1 MPRFTRNFI
10 DKVIDNAD
18 TIGIVSRYT
27 KLTKR
32 GSRYFGLCP
41 FPDHNEKTPSFTVAS
56 DKPLFYCFGCGKKG
70 SILDFIMQIN
80 SMSFTE
86 AVEYLAKEEN
96 LTPEYENDSGSG
108 RSRSYSSKNTLYEI
122 NRQSANFYY
131 RCLLKNKEAL
141 SYLYNRGIEES
152 AIKTFGLG
160 YSPSDNSL
168 YKFLVQKGFKRED
181 IIASSLARS
190 NERGVYDYFRDRIM
204 CPIQDVTGHVVGFG
218 GRVMRKGQEPKY
230 LNSPETPVFIKN
242 STLYNL
248 NRAKGFISGQP
259 LIMVEGY
266 MDVIA
271 LFDRGVKNVC
281 ATLGTALG
289 ENHAK
294 LIKRF
299 TNDVILCYDGDAA
312 GRNAALSKSSILE
325 NNGLSVKVLV
335 LPDEHDPDSYI
346 REYGK
351 EKWDEAVKTAVYTTD
366 FRIGQ
371 LLRTYDVSDINQK
384 SEFLTKAAEAV
395 TEVKDEVKWDYYT
408 RILAEASG
416 ADVETV
422 RNRIYETA
430 RRVQTE
436 TQRYPDRTV
445 CGNEAERT
453 ENTVQPADKKALE
466 LLGFIMADRNNYEQ
480 FISKGGTAE
489 LFEKD
494 TLDLYLA
501 IEELYKENTF
511 DISKKLIYNNKV
523 TQTAAAADAYADSFD
538 SGELGER
545 IKTLTKTRLNSHLQT
560 IKGRLDSLNGNGTE
574 EEAELLTEYA
584 RIKKMLLGLSTEV

>member
-27 KLTKR
+27 KLTKK

-96 LTPEYENDSGSG
+96 LTPEYENDGG

-131 RCLLKNKEAL
+131 SCLLKNKGAL
-141 SYLYNRGIEES
+141 SYLYNRGIGES

-168 YKFLVQKGFKRED
+168 YKFLLQKGFKKED

-248 NRAKGFISGQP
+248 NRAKSFTSAQP

-325 NNGLSVKVLV
+325 NNGLNVKVLV

-371 LLRTYDVSDINQK
+371 LLRAYDVNDVNQK

-422 RNRIYETA
+422 RSRIYDTA
-430 RRVQTE
+430 RRAKTE
-436 TQRYPDRTV
+436 AERYQDRTV
-445 CGNEAERT
+445 RAGKEEKAE
-453 ENTVQPADKKALE
+453 NAAPPADKKVLE
-466 LLGFIMADRNNYEQ
+466 LLGFIMADRDNYEQ
-480 FISKGGTAE
+480 FVSMGGTAE
-489 LFEKD
+489 LFESEA
-494 TLDLYLA
+494 LDLYRA
-501 IEELYKENTF
+501 IEDLYKENTF
-511 DISKKLIYNNKV
+511 DISKKLIYNEKV

-538 SGELGER
+538 AGELGER
-545 IKTLTKTRLNSHLQT
+545 IKTLTKARLNSHLQT
-560 IKGRLDSLNGNGTE
+560 IKGRLDRLNGNDTE